1 MTTPDL
7 PTPETEPTAPTPAP
21 SGAYSSAALW
31 TAVWAG
37 KATAA
42 LSRISGRGGGT
53 TLPGDVARLIDPH
66 VLRKLS
72 RDLKFGSIV
81 ITGTNGKTTTAR
93 LISWLLEGA
102 GHRVVSNRSGANLI
116 FGVTAATLKNAGGSG
131 HLRADWGVFEI
142 DEASLPKAIDEI
154 QPRAALVLNLFRD
167 QLDRYGELE
176 SIAKKI
182 EGALADLP
190 AGSQALLNADDPRVA
205 EIGSNLNHPPLWF
218 GLDDTTVAERELP
231 HAADARTCPRCGAS
245 LIFDAVYVGHDGVY
259 RCPNGDFQRP
269 TPGITAQKIKLDG
282 FDSIAMTVHSA
293 SANYPSENT
302 AATQPLKPQA
312 SKDQRIALP
321 LGGLYNA
328 YNVLAAYTAGII
340 LGLEPAYIAQ
350 RLQNFRAA
358 FGRQERMEFRGRH
371 LNLVLSKNPAGFN
384 ETLRTAVDLAKG
396 NNFLIAL
403 NDRKADGTDV
413 SWIWDVDFER
423 LGGKA
428 RALVPAG
435 NRANDL
441 AVRFKYAGVGASPP
455 ETDPGKALDAL
466 VKATP
471 EGETAHL
478 LCTYTAMLDLR
489 AELVRRGWAKP
500 YWET

>member
-1 MTTPDL
+1 MIRR
-7 PTPETEPTAPTPAP
+7 TAAI
-21 SGAYSSAALW
+21 
-31 TAVWAG
+31 WAG
-37 KATAA
+37 KATGA
-42 LSRISGRGGGT
+42 LSRFSRRGGGT
-53 TLPGDVARLIDPH
+53 TLPGDVARVIDSDI
-66 VLRKLS
+66 LRKLS
-72 RDLKFGSIV
+72 QDLKYGAIV

-116 FGVTAATLKNAGGSG
+116 FGVTAAALESANASG
-131 HLRADWGVFEI
+131 RLSADWGVFEI

-154 QPRAALVLNLFRD
+154 QPKAALVLNLFRD

-182 EGALADLP
+182 EAALANLP
-190 AGSQALLNADDPRVA
+190 AGSTALLNADDPRVA
-205 EIGSNLNHPPLWF
+205 EIGLNLTGPPLWF

-245 LIFDAVYVGHDGVY
+245 LIFAAVYVGHDGVY
-259 RCPNGDFQRP
+259 HCPNGDFERP
-269 TPGITAQKIKLDG
+269 PPDITAKNIKLDG
-282 FDSIAMTVHSA
+282 FDNVAMTMHSTKA
-293 SANYPSENT
+293 K
-302 AATQPLKPQA
+302 Q
-312 SKDQRIALP
+312 DQRIALP
-321 LGGLYNA
+321 FGGLYNA
-328 YNVLAAYTAGII
+328 YNVLAAYTAGIT
-340 LGLEPAYIAQ
+340 LGLDPGYIAR

-384 ETLRTAVDLAKG
+384 ETLRTAVDLANG
-396 NNFLIAL
+396 HNFLIAL

-423 LGGKA
+423 LKGKA
-428 RALVPAG
+428 RALIPAG
-435 NRANDL
+435 NRAHDL
-441 AVRFKYAGVGASPP
+441 AVRFKYAGVGATPP

>member
-1 MTTPDL
+1 MRR
-7 PTPETEPTAPTPAP
+7 TA
-21 SGAYSSAALW
+21 
-31 TAVWAG
+31 AVWAG
-37 KATAA
+37 KATGA
-42 LSRISGRGGGT
+42 LSRFSGRGGGT
-53 TLPGDVARLIDPH
+53 TLPGDVARAIDPD

-72 RDLKFGSIV
+72 KDLKFGSIV

-93 LISWLLEGA
+93 IISWLLEGA
-102 GHRVVSNRSGANLI
+102 GHRVVSNRAGANLI
-116 FGVTAATLKNAGGSG
+116 FGATAAALESADVNGR
-131 HLRADWGVFEI
+131 LRADWGVFEI
-142 DEASLPKAIDEI
+142 DEASLPKAVDEI
-154 QPRAALVLNLFRD
+154 QPKAVLVLNLFRD

-182 EGALADLP
+182 ESALCNLP
-190 AGSQALLNADDPRVA
+190 TDSKALLNADDPRVA
-205 EIGSNLNHPPLWF
+205 EIGFNLANAPLWF
-218 GLDDTTVAERELP
+218 GLEDSTVATRELP
-231 HAADARTCPRCGAS
+231 HAADARTCPRCGTS

-259 RCPNGDFQRP
+259 RCPNNDFARP
-269 TPGITAQKIKLDG
+269 TPEIRATDIELDG
-282 FDSIAMTVHSA
+282 FDNLAMTVGMTPT
-293 SANYPSENT
+293 YPGGGTTE
-302 AATQPLKPQA
+302 TQAVKHDHRLEL
-312 SKDQRIALP
+312 S
-321 LGGLYNA
+321 LGGLYNC
-328 YNVLAAYTAGII
+328 YNVLAAFAAGVTI
-340 LGLEPAYIAQ
+340 GLEPSFIAA
-350 RLQNFRAA
+350 RLQSFRNA

-403 NDRKADGTDV
+403 NDRKADGADV

-423 LGGKA
+423 LKE
-428 RALVPAG
+428 RAHVVVPAG
-435 NRANDL
+435 NRAHDL
-441 AVRFKYAGVGASPP
+441 AVRFKYAGVNATPP

-466 VKATP
+466 VKTTP

>member
-1 MTTPDL
+1 MIRR
-7 PTPETEPTAPTPAP
+7 TA
-21 SGAYSSAALW
+21 
-31 TAVWAG
+31 AVWAG
-37 KATAA
+37 KATGA
-42 LSRISGRGGGT
+42 LSRFSRRGGGT
-53 TLPGDVARLIDPH
+53 TLPGDVARVIDRDI
-66 VLRKLS
+66 LRKLS
-72 RDLKFGSIV
+72 QDLKFGSIV

-116 FGVTAATLKNAGGSG
+116 FGVTAATLESANGSG
-131 HLRADWGVFEI
+131 RLRADWGVFEI
-142 DEASLPKAIDEI
+142 DEASLPKAIEEI
-154 QPRAALVLNLFRD
+154 QPKAALVLNLFRD

-182 EGALADLP
+182 EAALANLP
-190 AGSQALLNADDPRVA
+190 AGSTSLLNADDPRVA

-218 GLDDTTVAERELP
+218 GLDDTSVAEHDLP

-259 RCPNGDFQRP
+259 HCPNGDFQRP
-269 TPGITAQKIKLDG
+269 TPDITATGITLDG
-282 FDSIAMTVHSA
+282 FDNIAMTVHSA
-293 SANYPSENT
+293 NAK
-302 AATQPLKPQA
+302 Q
-312 SKDQRIALP
+312 DQRIALP

-328 YNVLAAYTAGII
+328 YNVLAAYTAGIT
-340 LGLEPAYIAQ
+340 LGLDPAYIAQ

-358 FGRQERMEFRGRH
+358 FGRQERLEFRGRH

-384 ETLRTAVDLAKG
+384 ETLRTAVDLAHG

-423 LGGKA
+423 LKGKA
-428 RALVPAG
+428 RALIPAG
-435 NRANDL
+435 SRAHDL
-441 AVRFKYAGVGASPP
+441 AVRFKYASVDAALP
-455 ETDPGKALDAL
+455 ETDPGRALDAL